1 MLNCVTNDYII
12 FNYQGRPH
20 VTLATRPCIFSFTK
34 HQPNS
39 KTRHLLKFC
48 FNIDPLSRLPA
59 ACYRQTIKLTNTEK
73 IVVLSLCILKENF
86 TRQSKRQL

>member
-39 KTRHLLKFC
+39 KTRHLL
-48 FNIDPLSRLPA
+48 
-59 ACYRQTIKLTNTEK
+59 
-73 IVVLSLCILKENF
+73 
-86 TRQSKRQL
+86 